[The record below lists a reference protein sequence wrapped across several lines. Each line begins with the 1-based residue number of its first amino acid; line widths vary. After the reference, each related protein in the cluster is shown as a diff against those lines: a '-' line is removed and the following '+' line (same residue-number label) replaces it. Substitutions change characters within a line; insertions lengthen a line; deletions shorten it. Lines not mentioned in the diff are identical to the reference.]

1 MTSWYRTA
9 ILALGGFALAI
20 IIVAS
25 ALSMSGGD
33 SKAGANGPASPRT
46 DVHATHEAKPSA
58 ALGPSVRPAPKPGK
72 KSKQVRPQQPTPS
85 ADAE

>member
-1 MTSWYRTA
+1 MTGWYRTA

-25 ALSMSGGD
+25 ALSMSRGD
-33 SKAGANGPASPRT
+33 NKAGATGPASLGT
-46 DVHATHEAKPSA
+46 DVHSTHEAKPSA
-58 ALGPSVRPAPKPGK
+58 AVGLAVRPAPKPGK
-72 KSKQVRPQQPTPS
+72 KAKQVRPQQPAPS